1 MDHPDVKVSHDQS
14 DMTSPPKAP
23 EGPRPPVKL
32 FIAHVGDCRAV
43 LSESGV
49 AVQLTMDHSPK
60 NPLEQERI
68 AAAGGWVT
76 NGRQSILHYLTIH
89 IM

>member
-1 MDHPDVKVSHDQS
+1 MDSYEVKGSLDHS
-14 DMTSPPKAP
+14 DHTPTKSL

-32 FIAHVGDCRAV
+32 FVAHVGDCRAV

-60 NPLEQERI
+60 NPQEQERI

-76 NGRQSILHYLTIH
+76 NGRYHPCMDVL
-89 IM
+89 